1 VTSAPLDARVRHEVP
16 TIEKIM
22 EEKGLAV
29 DPVHNSAPKSPPSP
43 NQPPKG

>member
-1 VTSAPLDARVRHEVP
+1 VLYEVP
-16 TIEKIM
+16 TAKKIL

-43 NQPPKG
+43 NQPPKVKIIALVSE